1 MIMMTKNKYLTYGI
15 FALIIIGIIF
25 VVGRVQQSSNQTS
38 LSISYHYTTEGS
50 SYNAKIENS
59 KIVFTHT
66 DYEKIKDK
74 CAQWIQQSPC
84 WTQEDL
90 ITEEAQLT
98 SQEITDLKN
107 LIEETK
113 IMQLENYYGPSQGE
127 RCYPYILKIDEKE
140 INYCSRPDGPSQ
152 PEAFTKVTGK
162 IQEIVTQK
170 FSK

>member
-1 MIMMTKNKYLTYGI
+1 MTKNKYLNYGI
-15 FALIIIGIIF
+15 FALILIGVIF
-25 VVGRVQQSSNQTS
+25 VVIYVQQLSNQS
-38 LSISYHYTTEGS
+38 PKLFVSYYYTTEGS
-50 SYNAKIENS
+50 YYDVKIEGS
-59 KIVFTHT
+59 KITFTHT
-66 DYEKIKDK
+66 DYEKIKDR

-84 WTQEDL
+84 WTQQDL

-113 IMQLENYYGPSQGE
+113 IMQLENYYGPEQGA
-127 RCYPYILKIDEKE
+127 RCYSYTLKIDEKQ
-140 INYCSRPDGPSQ
+140 ITYCSRPDGPSE
-152 PEAFTKVTGK
+152 PEAFTKVTEK